1 MDFKGSPFIHL
12 LPALD
17 SAHFR
22 NHEFVENVIVAQ
34 AAQKEELEA
43 ALGRTLMDAG
53 PLGLTVGDYFNG
65 ASWTRN
71 VDGEQ
76 VSLPLGDSADGEE
89 ALAILTGEEEETDAE
104 Q

>member
-1 MDFKGSPFIHL
+1 M
-12 LPALD
+12 
-17 SAHFR
+17 
-22 NHEFVENVIVAQ
+22 AQ

-53 PLGLTVGDYFNG
+53 PLGLTVGDYYNG

-76 VSLPLGDSADGEE
+76 VSLPLDPNPDVTEVLDIIEGGE
-89 ALAILTGEEEETDAE
+89 
-104 Q
+104 

>member
-17 SAHFR
+17 SAHFL
-22 NHEFVENVIVAQ
+22 NHEFVENVIIAQ
-34 AAQKEELEA
+34 AAQKDELEA
-43 ALGRTLMDAG
+43 ALGRTLMDAA
-53 PLGLTVGDYFNG
+53 PLGLTVGDYYNG

-76 VSLPLGDSADGEE
+76 VVLPLDPNPDVTEVLNIIEGGE
-89 ALAILTGEEEETDAE
+89 
-104 Q
+104 

>member
-1 MDFKGSPFIHL
+1 MRFAVL
-12 LPALD
+12 NE
-17 SAHFR
+17 
-22 NHEFVENVIVAQ
+22 NHEFVENVIIAQ
-34 AAQKEELEA
+34 AAQKDELEA

-53 PLGLTVGDYFNG
+53 PLGLTVGDYYNG

-89 ALAILTGEEEETDAE
+89 ALAILTGKEEAANAE
-104 Q
+104 

>member
-1 MDFKGSPFIHL
+1 MRFAVL
-12 LPALD
+12 TE
-17 SAHFR
+17 

-43 ALGRTLMDAG
+43 SLGRTLLDAA

-76 VSLPLGDSADGEE
+76 VSLPLDPNPDVTEVLNIIEGGE
-89 ALAILTGEEEETDAE
+89 
-104 Q
+104 

>member
-1 MDFKGSPFIHL
+1 MKGAMKKMRFAVL
-12 LPALD
+12 TE
-17 SAHFR
+17 
-22 NHEFVENVIVAQ
+22 NHEFVENVIIAQ

-53 PLGLTVGDYFNG
+53 PLGLTVGDYYNG

-89 ALAILTGEEEETDAE
+89 ALAILTGKEEEANAE
-104 Q
+104 